1 MNKNYFDE
9 SGNLVNVENKSLAEI
24 YMDGAKQNR
33 WIQCS
38 ERMPEDDE
46 NVLVYILTSHMNFIS
61 LAHIH
66 KGVFRSA
73 WNHDKITNV
82 EITHWMQLPE
92 PPKEMK

>member
-1 MNKNYFDE
+1 MAEIRLDVSEIVNRAVDKLIE
-9 SGNLVNVENKSLAEI
+9 SGWRPSE
-24 YMDGAKQNR
+24 
-33 WIQCS
+33 WIPCS

-66 KGVFRSA
+66 KGVFRTA

-82 EITHWMQLPE
+82 EITHWMPLPE
-92 PPKEMK
+92 PPEKE